1 MAADSHRTGA
11 DKRAVVVCFG
21 GYRRTAFSDGGNEA
35 CLFIDLHDI
44 GIAAAVVY
52 GECTDSVNG
61 RYCRI
66 QLPDVSDVQRERF
79 CADGNAGRLY
89 DGSFPDGQH
98 ELSAVGSGRFFAGL
112 ENTEDHRDRVNGLL
126 LCDKLSVL
134 YLGVFVLKIV
144 NIRGVAE
151 VILGLLSD
159 SPYQRITLDIVRK
172 DRRKVGRKG
181 ICLALFKSN
190 IAKTRFIA
198 QNGRV
203 WSHIRG
209 RIYNDLR
216 TAVGVLHRT

>member
-21 GYRRTAFSDGGNEA
+21 GYRRTAHSDGGNEA

-66 QLPDVSDVQRERF
+66 QLPDASDVQRERL

-112 ENTEDHRDRVNGLL
+112 ENTEHHRDGVNGLL
-126 LCDKLSVL
+126 LRDKLSVL

-151 VILGLLSD
+151 AILGLLSD
-159 SPYQRITLDIVRK
+159 SPYQRISLDIARK
-172 DRRKVGRKG
+172 DLRKVGRKG

-190 IAKTRFIA
+190 IAKPRLIA
-198 QNGRV
+198 QNGRA
-203 WSHIRG
+203 WSHVRG